1 MLLLVS
7 LMSKV
12 CRLFGPMKWLFF
24 FFFEKKI
31 IEVFWARRGPQPKM
45 RFPIFYKKSIGI
57 IFRIFYKKLLQHII
71 KLYEKLAHVT
81 CTGVF
86 EKGVAENEILSF
98 IIIWCSD
105 FFCIFA
111 WNFNSVNPNITEAVA
126 RRCSVIKSV
135 VLKNFPKFTEKH
147 LCQSLYFNKVADLR
161 PANLVK

>member
-1 MLLLVS
+1 
-7 LMSKV
+7 MSIIWTNEV
-12 CRLFGPMKWLFF
+12 TFF
-24 FFFEKKI
+24 LEKNYWGFLGHK
-31 IEVFWARRGPQPKM
+31 RSKM
-45 RFPIFYKKSIGI
+45 RFPMFYKKSIGI
-57 IFRIFYKKLLQHII
+57 IFRIFCKKLLQHII

-86 EKGVAENEILSF
+86 EQSVAENEILSF

-135 VLKNFPKFTEKH
+135 LKNSPKLTEKH
-147 LCQSLYFNKVADLR
+147 QCQGLYFNKVADLR